1 MRAGPFPPF
10 PYLSGLA
17 LLKYDGSRSREDVVL
32 AGPGLLFVVS
42 GPSGAGKDTLVEGLK
57 ARHERLLYSV
67 SATTRAPRPGE
78 REGVDYY
85 FLERAEF
92 ERRLAA
98 RGFIEHRE
106 YNGNFYGTPRSFID
120 RALSDGY
127 DVVMKPEVNG
137 ALAIKE
143 RFPDAVLIFI
153 VPDKFSHLRSRLEAR
168 RTETNEQIASRLEIA
183 HDEFTFVR
191 RFEYLVINEEARPL
205 QAVDDLEAI
214 VRAERYRIHRYP
226 ETRLKELED
235 S

>member
-1 MRAGPFPPF
+1 M
-10 PYLSGLA
+10 
-17 LLKYDGSRSREDVVL
+17 VVL
-32 AGPGLLFVVS
+32 TGPGLLFVVS

-78 REGVDYY
+78 REGVDYF

-92 ERRLAA
+92 ERRLTTG
-98 RGFIEHRE
+98 GFLEFRE
-106 YNGNFYGTPRSFID
+106 YNGNLYGTPRSFID
-120 RALSDGY
+120 EALRAGY
-127 DVVMKPEVNG
+127 DVVSKPEVNG
-137 ALAIKE
+137 ALAMKSQ
-143 RFPDAVLIFI
+143 FSDAVLIFI

-191 RFEYLVINEEARPL
+191 RFDYLVINEEAQPH

>member
-1 MRAGPFPPF
+1 MREQG
-10 PYLSGLA
+10 LSRRLRICPC
-17 LLKYDGSRSREDVVL
+17 LTPLEEDRL
-32 AGPGLLFVVS
+32 TGPGLLFVVS

-78 REGVDYY
+78 RDGIDYF
-85 FLERAEF
+85 FLTREEF
-92 ERRLAA
+92 ERRRDAG
-98 RGFIEHRE
+98 GFLEHRE
-106 YNGNFYGTPRSFID
+106 YNANLYGTPRSFID
-120 RALSDGY
+120 EALRNGY
-127 DVVMKPEVNG
+127 DVVSKPEVNG
-137 ALAIKE
+137 ALAVK
-143 RFPDAVLIFI
+143 RAFPDAVLIFI

-168 RTETNEQIASRLEIA
+168 RTETNEQIAARLEIA

-191 RFEYLVINEEARPL
+191 RFDYLVINEEARPQ

-226 ETRLKELED
+226 DIRLKELED